1 MRQSVHVLIHGAN
14 GRLKLSLV
22 DGLFEFLLC
31 RQHQGRMERAAHG
44 QHKGTLRAGLFQLG
58 ASSVDGFFRTGDDE
72 LARAVV
78 VGRHYHARLFA
89 HGGADFFNLLVGQG
103 DYGSH
108 TAGVL
113 LAGLLHGERTLRHE
127 AQTILETQA
136 AGGGERGEFAERMTC
151 HHVGLESVAEAEC
164 AHHAVQE
171 HSGLRHLRLLQF
183 LVRALEHDV
192 RDAETEDFVCLFK
205 ILFGYRMLFVQV
217 FSHAHELC
225 ALSGKY
231 KCVHKREEF
240 DF

>member
-1 MRQSVHVLIHGAN
+1 
-14 GRLKLSLV
+14 
-22 DGLFEFLLC
+22 
-31 RQHQGRMERAAHG
+31 MERAAHG
-44 QHKGTLRAGLFQLG
+44 EHKGTFCTGLFQLG
-58 ASSVDGFFRTGDDE
+58 AGCVDGILRTRDNE
-72 LARAVV
+72 LTRAVV
-78 VGRHYHARLFA
+78 VSGYYHTRLFT
-89 HGGADFFNLLVGQG
+89 HGSADFLNFLVGQSY
-103 DYGSH
+103 YGSH
-108 TAGVL
+108 AAGVL

-127 AQTILETQA
+127 AQTVLETQA
-136 AGGGERGEFAERMTC
+136 AGGCERGEFAERMTC

-192 RDAETEDFVCLFK
+192 RDAETKDFVCLFK

>member
-1 MRQSVHVLIHGAN
+1 
-14 GRLKLSLV
+14 
-22 DGLFEFLLC
+22 
-31 RQHQGRMERAAHG
+31 MERAAHG

-58 ASSVDGFFRTGDDE
+58 AGCVDGFFRTGDDE

-78 VGRHYHARLFA
+78 VGGNHHARLFA
-89 HGGADFFNLLVGQG
+89 HGSADFFNLLVGQSDNG
-103 DYGSH
+103 RH
-108 TAGVL
+108 AAGVL

-127 AQTILETQA
+127 AQTVFKTQA
-136 AGGGERGEFAERMTC
+136 ASGGERRELAERMTC

-171 HSGLRHLRLLQF
+171 HSGLRHLRLFQF
-183 LVRALEHDV
+183 LVSALEHDV

-205 ILFGYRMLFVQV
+205 ILFGYRVLFVQV

>member
-1 MRQSVHVLIHGAN
+1 
-14 GRLKLSLV
+14 
-22 DGLFEFLLC
+22 
-31 RQHQGRMERAAHG
+31 MERAAHG
-44 QHKGTLRAGLFQLG
+44 QHKGTFRAGLFQLG
-58 ASSVDGFFRTGDDE
+58 AGCVDGIFCTGDNE

-78 VGRHYHARLFA
+78 VGGNHHARLFA
-89 HGGADFFNLLVGQG
+89 HGSADFFNLLVGQG
-103 DYGSH
+103 YYGSH
-108 TAGVL
+108 AAGVL
-113 LAGLLHGERTLRHE
+113 LAGLLHGERTLRHK
-127 AQTILETQA
+127 AQAVLETQA
-136 AGGGERGEFAERMTC
+136 AGGGECGEFAERMTC

-205 ILFGYRMLFVQV
+205 ILFGYRVLFVQV